1 MLRSLNDHTKLFI
14 NEEDEDEV
22 SDEDNRSIVDKER
35 DKTQPV
41 SLISP

>member
-14 NEEDEDEV
+14 NEEDEEDE

-35 DKTQPV
+35 DK
-41 SLISP
+41 S